1 LERVEGEALWLVSP
15 DLADGFVGCEASQD
29 LEPLG
34 KVIGCH
40 EVNEMRAQLVMR
52 GVVEALDRGVLD
64 AAVHVLDLWR
74 LASALR
80 PS

>member
-1 LERVEGEALWLVSP
+1 MARQPRPCRWLRRVY
-15 DLADGFVGCEASQD
+15 GFVGCEASQG
-29 LEPLG
+29 LEPSG

-40 EVNEMRAQLVMR
+40 EVSQVLPELVMR

-64 AAVHVLDLWR
+64 GAVHVLDLWR

-80 PS
+80 LS

>member
-1 LERVEGEALWLVSP
+1 
-15 DLADGFVGCEASQD
+15 
-29 LEPLG
+29 
-34 KVIGCH
+34 
-40 EVNEMRAQLVMR
+40 MRAQLVMR